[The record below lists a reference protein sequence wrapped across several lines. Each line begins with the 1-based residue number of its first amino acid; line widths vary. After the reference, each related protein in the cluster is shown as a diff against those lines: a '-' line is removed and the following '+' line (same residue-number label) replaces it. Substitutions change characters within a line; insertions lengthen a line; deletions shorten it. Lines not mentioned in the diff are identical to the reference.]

1 MPITIDSSAAEL
13 GPAGTAYIVVRL
25 VPIEGVHIL
34 LKSLAMLLSF
44 SYIYVYIYT
53 RFSLWFSWINY

>member
-13 GPAGTAYIVVRL
+13 GPAGTAYIVVKL
-25 VPIEGVHIL
+25 VPIEGVQIL

-44 SYIYVYIYT
+44 SCSYIYIFILV
-53 RFSLWFSWINY
+53 L

>member
-44 SYIYVYIYT
+44 SCSYIY
-53 RFSLWFSWINY
+53 NYL